1 MAYNNLSGTVILPEL
16 LTTNV
21 LLSPDSV
28 VSGNLSTSDAAQVI
42 NVPRVSNAVNN
53 GIVIDTGGDANTLRC
68 DNKLTFDGTALSVNG
83 QITASVGISA
93 SLYVGDGS
101 RLIGIT
107 GGISYTRRAISTHAT
122 ASTNDVLLGVSG
134 SAAIQIQLPSAGD
147 YLSGQYFI
155 IKDESGAANTK
166 NITIIASG
174 SQTIDGENS
183 VILESPYTSIQLY
196 SNGVDKFHIF

>member
-42 NVPRVSNAVNN
+42 NVPRVSNAVSN

-122 ASTNDVLLGVSG
+122 ASTSDVLLGVSG

-155 IKDESGAANTK
+155 IKDESGAANSK

>member
-147 YLSGQYFI
+147 YLSGKYFI

>member
-42 NVPRVSNAVNN
+42 NVPRVSNAVSN

-155 IKDESGAANTK
+155 IKDESGAANSK